1 MDVLFEDKDILVINK
16 PAGLQSTTPRFGGPS
31 VILKAR
37 ERSSAAHLVHRLDRD
52 TSGLIVVGLTPLALS
67 HLNRQFRER
76 RVKKIYQA
84 LVGQGV
90 SPLPSQIDLPLAP
103 HRLQRPRQILAFG
116 RGKPS
121 QTRLV
126 AVEQA
131 DVSQRFIHSAL
142 DERCV
147 RRVTIE
153 LITGTRHQIRAH
165 LAMVGAPIL
174 GCDLY
179 APEPLERAVD
189 RLMLHAQRL
198 EFEHP
203 VSKSPLV
210 FEAPAPF

>member
-31 VILKAR
+31 VIRKAR
-37 ERSSAAHLVHRLDRD
+37 QRSSAAHLVHRLDRD
-52 TSGLIVVGLTPLALS
+52 TSGLMVVGLTPAALS

-76 RVKKIYQA
+76 QVKKIYQA
-84 LVGQGV
+84 LVEQGD
-90 SPLPSQIDLPLAP
+90 SPLPSRIDLPLAP
-103 HRLQRPRQILAFG
+103 HRLQRPRQVLAFG

-121 QTRLV
+121 ETRLV
-126 AVEQA
+126 AVEQV
-131 DVSQRFIHSAL
+131 DVSQGIRSAL

-179 APEPLERAVD
+179 APESVERAVD

-203 VSKSPLV
+203 VSQSPLV

>member
-31 VILKAR
+31 VIRKAR
-37 ERSSAAHLVHRLDRD
+37 QRSSAAHLVHRLDRD
-52 TSGLIVVGLTPLALS
+52 TSGLMVVGLTSFALS

-76 RVKKIYQA
+76 QVKKIYQA

-121 QTRLV
+121 QTRLL
-126 AVEQA
+126 ALEQV
-131 DVSQRFIHSAL
+131 DVSQEFIHSAL
-142 DERCV
+142 DQRCV

-179 APEPLERAVD
+179 APEPVERAVD

>member
-1 MDVLFEDKDILVINK
+1 M
-16 PAGLQSTTPRFGGPS
+16 
-31 VILKAR
+31 
-37 ERSSAAHLVHRLDRD
+37 
-52 TSGLIVVGLTPLALS
+52 VVGLTSVALS

-76 RVKKIYQA
+76 EVKKIYQA
-84 LVGQGV
+84 LVEQGD
-90 SPLPSQIDLPLAP
+90 SPLPSRIDLPLAP
-103 HRLQRPRQILAFG
+103 HRLQRPRQVLAFG

-126 AVEQA
+126 AVEQV
-131 DVSQRFIHSAL
+131 DVSQEIRSAL

-179 APEPLERAVD
+179 APESVERAVD

-203 VSKSPLV
+203 VSQSPLV

>member
-1 MDVLFEDKDILVINK
+1 M
-16 PAGLQSTTPRFGGPS
+16 
-31 VILKAR
+31 
-37 ERSSAAHLVHRLDRD
+37 
-52 TSGLIVVGLTPLALS
+52 
-67 HLNRQFRER
+67 
-76 RVKKIYQA
+76 
-84 LVGQGV
+84 
-90 SPLPSQIDLPLAP
+90 
-103 HRLQRPRQILAFG
+103 
-116 RGKPS
+116 
-121 QTRLV
+121 
-126 AVEQA
+126 
-131 DVSQRFIHSAL
+131 
-142 DERCV
+142 

-189 RLMLHAQRL
+189 RLMLHAQLL

>member
-31 VILKAR
+31 VIRKAR

-52 TSGLIVVGLTPLALS
+52 TSGLMVVGLTPLALS

-76 RVKKIYQA
+76 HVKKIYQA

-90 SPLPSQIDLPLAP
+90 SLLPSQIDLPLAP

-126 AVEQA
+126 AVEQV
-131 DVSQRFIHSAL
+131 DVSQGVIHSAL

-179 APEPLERAVD
+179 APEPVERAAD

-203 VSKSPLV
+203 VSQSPLV

>member
-31 VILKAR
+31 VIRNAR

-52 TSGLIVVGLTPLALS
+52 TSGLMVVGLTHLALS

-179 APEPLERAVD
+179 APEPLKRAVN

-210 FEAPAPF
+210 FEAPVPF

>member
-1 MDVLFEDKDILVINK
+1 M
-16 PAGLQSTTPRFGGPS
+16 
-31 VILKAR
+31 
-37 ERSSAAHLVHRLDRD
+37 
-52 TSGLIVVGLTPLALS
+52 VVGLTPLALS

-126 AVEQA
+126 AVEQV
-131 DVSQRFIHSAL
+131 DVSQGVIHSAS

-179 APEPLERAVD
+179 APEPVERAVD

-210 FEAPAPF
+210 FEALAPF